1 MCLSVSFYARCLS
14 ACVSVCF
21 LICLTVYLHVWSD
34 CMFFPNTCLHVCSLC
49 PMSVLI
55 FIPVRVS
62 VYIFLF
68 VWQSACLSSVCLFIC
83 LSLLF
88 YLPIFPLYVCLST
101 YLSSVCL
108 FICIFFLPVIS
119 LSVWLSVCLSSVCL
133 SVFHLSV
140 WCFWVSGATNCGGLD
155 GWKNPLSDVDVGQIF
170 KISALF
176 AGADEILHTAFSQL
190 TSNAAKFQRKK
201 HSIRGSWDMNSLLNV
216 LSFVTRLIMHIFIIL
231 TKL

>member
-1 MCLSVSFYARCLS
+1 MSSCLFFVSD
-14 ACVSVCF
+14 VCF
-21 LICLTVYLHVWSD
+21 NFYSCPSVRIYFSICLTV
-34 CMFFPNTCLHVCSLC
+34 
-49 PMSVLI
+49 
-55 FIPVRVS
+55 
-62 VYIFLF
+62 
-68 VWQSACLSSVCLFIC
+68 CLSFLC
-83 LSLLF
+83 LSFYLPVFTLLSV

-176 AGADEILHTAFSQL
+176 AEADEILHTAFSQL

-216 LSFVTRLIMHIFIIL
+216 LSFVTRLIIHIFIIL
-231 TKL
+231 TKSKAFTA

>member
-1 MCLSVSFYARCLS
+1 MSSCLFFVSDVCFNFYSCPYIFFYLFDSLSVFPLSVFLFACLYSSICLSV
-14 ACVSVCF
+14 
-21 LICLTVYLHVWSD
+21 
-34 CMFFPNTCLHVCSLC
+34 
-49 PMSVLI
+49 
-55 FIPVRVS
+55 
-62 VYIFLF
+62 
-68 VWQSACLSSVCLFIC
+68 
-83 LSLLF
+83 

-176 AGADEILHTAFSQL
+176 AEADEILHTAFSQL

-216 LSFVTRLIMHIFIIL
+216 LSFVTRLIIHIFIIL
-231 TKL
+231 TKLKAFTA